1 MDAYNGHSKD
11 DLRQSLEWEVGLLA
25 NGLDEARHKLA
36 RILIAA
42 TLVGPSIGAIVDL
55 TGYSEPDVTNVAFLM
70 WASRMWLDAEVD
82 YSAWG
87 SNEIGM
93 INFLLDLSVAEGV
106 LVRTQQIRDGK
117 PVYMSAI
124 HKSVN

>member
-70 WASRMWLDAEVD
+70 WASRMWLDGEVD
-82 YSAWG
+82 YGA
-87 SNEIGM
+87 
-93 INFLLDLSVAEGV
+93 
-106 LVRTQQIRDGK
+106 
-117 PVYMSAI
+117 
-124 HKSVN
+124 